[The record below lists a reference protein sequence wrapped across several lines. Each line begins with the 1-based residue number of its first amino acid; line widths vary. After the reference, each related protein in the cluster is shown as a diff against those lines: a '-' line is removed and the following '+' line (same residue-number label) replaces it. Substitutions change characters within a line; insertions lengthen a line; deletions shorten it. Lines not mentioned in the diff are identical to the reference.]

1 MPASGLTPAMS
12 RAVGV
17 GLNELLA
24 GKPAEETN
32 MKKSDA
38 ISLHAKAGNWQRF
51 PVMVWEE
58 GKYLV
63 TQVDGTVYKASNM
76 FKLDSELD
84 AGGVPSPR
92 NLYYVDEPDYEDHD
106 LPANTRYPTD
116 Q

>member
-1 MPASGLTPAMS
+1 MPRSA
-12 RAVGV
+12 V

-38 ISLHAKAGNWQRF
+38 ISLHAKAENWPRF

-58 GKYLV
+58 GKELV
-63 TQVDGTVYKASNM
+63 TQVDGKVYRAANM
-76 FKLDSELD
+76 LKLDAALD

-92 NLYYVDEPDYEDHD
+92 NLYYVDEPDYEDND
-106 LPANTRYPTD
+106 LPANTKLKA
-116 Q
+116 

>member
-1 MPASGLTPAMS
+1 
-12 RAVGV
+12 
-17 GLNELLA
+17 
-24 GKPAEETN
+24 

-106 LPANTRYPTD
+106 LPANDPNSGAACGPIAGGPLE
-116 Q
+116 